1 MLERI
6 EPSVD
11 RLITHVEERSDYVA
25 PAGAKHDS
33 STHSDHS
40 DDKGGE

>member
-11 RLITHVEERSDYVA
+11 RLITHVEKHSDYVA
-25 PAGAKHDS
+25 PAGATHGS
-33 STHSDHS
+33 STHSESDHE
-40 DDKGGE
+40 GGE